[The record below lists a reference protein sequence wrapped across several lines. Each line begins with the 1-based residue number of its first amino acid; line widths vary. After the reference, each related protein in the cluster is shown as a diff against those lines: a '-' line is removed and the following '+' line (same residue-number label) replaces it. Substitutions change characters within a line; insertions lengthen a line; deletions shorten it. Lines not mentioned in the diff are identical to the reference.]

1 MEMRKKATSLLVIN
15 KPIIYKF
22 FKDIKV
28 SEKLVNNRI
37 VDHLEKYLRPTGWY
51 FLAVQLSP
59 TFLNTENTNETY
71 QCSGKQDSFGHI
83 LNSSASIYG
92 SSG

>member
-1 MEMRKKATSLLVIN
+1 MEMRKKATFLQVIN
-15 KPIIYKF
+15 KPISYKF

-28 SEKLVNNRI
+28 FEKLVNNRI
-37 VDHLEKYLRPTGWY
+37 VDHLEKCLRLTGWY

-71 QCSGKQDSFGHI
+71 QRSGKQDSFGHI
-83 LNSSASIYG
+83 LNSSASVYE

>member
-1 MEMRKKATSLLVIN
+1 MRKKATFLQVIN

-28 SEKLVNNRI
+28 FEKLVNNRI
-37 VDHLEKYLRPTGWY
+37 VDHLEKCLRLTGWY

-71 QCSGKQDSFGHI
+71 QRSGKQDSFGHI
-83 LNSSASIYG
+83 LNSSASVYE

>member
-1 MEMRKKATSLLVIN
+1 MEMRKKATFLQVIN

-28 SEKLVNNRI
+28 FEKLVNNRI
-37 VDHLEKYLRPTGWY
+37 VDHLEKCLRLTGWY

-71 QCSGKQDSFGHI
+71 QRSGKQDSFGHI
-83 LNSSASIYG
+83 LNSSASVY
-92 SSG
+92 

>member
-1 MEMRKKATSLLVIN
+1 MEMRKKATFLQVIN

-28 SEKLVNNRI
+28 FEKLVNNRI
-37 VDHLEKYLRPTGWY
+37 VDHLEKCLRLTGWY

-71 QCSGKQDSFGHI
+71 QRSGKQDSFGHI
-83 LNSSASIYG
+83 LNSSASVYE

>member
-1 MEMRKKATSLLVIN
+1 MEMRKKATFLQVIN
-15 KPIIYKF
+15 KPAIYKF

-28 SEKLVNNRI
+28 FEKLVNNRI
-37 VDHLEKYLRPTGWY
+37 VDHLEKCLRLTGWY

-71 QCSGKQDSFGHI
+71 QRSGKQDSLGRI
-83 LNSSASIYG
+83 LNSSASVYE